1 VLNSQNQDYSQFGGI
16 QINEPSKSSAGE
28 NIGFNN
34 PSSIDYS
41 QYGGNAV
48 ENKGPSINER
58 MDEYNQLPWYEKS
71 GFSPVEKERAKALIS
86 GATSGFSEY
95 FDILKPDYEA
105 EGTLATYGVGA
116 SLPIGL
122 ATKVA
127 GKGFQ
132 ALGNLFNFSSKGTAA
147 GIAQSSTAGALYG
160 TSKEASKAVRGEEID
175 PYAPLEEAALFGG
188 THFLLPKLIEG
199 SKKAVDWVKS
209 LNPKQQAQ
217 IFVDGILPKD
227 LTPNEYIFLQNEIMP
242 EWIESTE
249 NLQKKAYEAAKS
261 EADNVYKQD
270 LSIAKSN
277 HEKELF
283 ETQQS
288 NNLNAENFQQKKSDY
303 ENKLKQIAAE
313 HELKIEKINKENE
326 IAIKEYEE
334 ALEQFEEFKTRENI
348 VQESTILKPGE
359 ENLPY
364 RNSPSLVENPSLE
377 NEVGNVISKNEI
389 TTTTNA
395 GKSQVEA
402 VRANDAVDY
411 ANVNKNYEK
420 SRKLNAE
427 VETIHPNLVMEM
439 MALRDRLRL
448 IPQLDPV
455 QSQQLQI
462 AEAILEKTVK
472 FGPQGSPIDF
482 IPINNNVLADQA
494 KAVRYFMDFGFE
506 HGNTRGILSPLQRQI
521 EESMSTAANI
531 TGHIEAAEA
540 NNIAKSSYAKWAGD
554 YDNPYIRPYRDLSNK
569 DYSKLFKRSLDTDEF
584 NVIDNILQRSN
595 SGQQISLATKR
606 SLVNDKLGKF
616 LDNPHAAN
624 GKEFEVALK
633 ELSSVLDNQQTNQI
647 RELFK
652 DAQRRKPNFSKKPK
666 EPDLKAHPEKER
678 IPLFNESRPTP
689 KIVTEAKIP
698 RSSFKETPEMK
709 VLSQEAK
716 MEVEELRSLSNSPSG
731 LRKIKSRISQKSFDK
746 LGKHKIKEIFQEG
759 NIETEYTGKELYN
772 IINKGKNYEIISEIL
787 GEEQASDLLE
797 AAKKIADKRATVD
810 ALQKN
815 VKKIAAI
822 EAWLRFRPF

>member
-1 VLNSQNQDYSQFGGI
+1 MNSDNNDYSQFGGT

-28 NIGFNN
+28 NIGFNK
-34 PSSIDYS
+34 PAVDYS
-41 QYGGNAV
+41 QFGGTQV

-58 MDEYNQLPWYEKS
+58 MDEYNNLPWHKKS

-116 SLPIGL
+116 SLPIGI
-122 ATKVA
+122 ASKIA

-132 ALGNLFNFSSKGTAA
+132 LLGKLFNFGTKGTAA

-175 PYAPLEEAALFGG
+175 PYAPLEEAALFGS
-188 THFLLPKLIEG
+188 THYLLPKLIEG
-199 SKKAVDWVKS
+199 SKKAFDWVKT

-227 LTPNEYIFLQNEIMP
+227 LTPNEYLFLQNEIMP

-261 EADNVYKQD
+261 EADNIYKQD
-270 LSIAKSN
+270 ISIAKSN

-283 ETQQS
+283 EAQKS
-288 NNLNAENFQQKKSDY
+288 NELNTENFQQKKIDY
-303 ENKLKQIAAE
+303 ENKVKQLAAE
-313 HELKIEKINKENE
+313 HERKIEKIDQENE
-326 IAIKEYEE
+326 IALKEYEE
-334 ALEQFEEFKTRENI
+334 SLEQYEEFKARENI
-348 VQESTILKPGE
+348 VQQATVLKPGE

-364 RNSPSLVENPSLE
+364 RNAPSLAENLSLE
-377 NEVGNVISKNEI
+377 NEVGNIVSKNEI

-411 ANVNKNYEK
+411 ANVNKNYDK

-472 FGPQGSPIDF
+472 FGPQGTPIEF

-494 KAVRYFMDFGFE
+494 KAIRYFMDFGFE

-521 EESMSTAANI
+521 EDSMSTAANI
-531 TGHIEAAEA
+531 TGHVEAAEA
-540 NNIAKSSYAKWAGD
+540 NNAAKASYAKWATD
-554 YDNPYIRPYRDLSNK
+554 YDNPYIRPYRDLNNK

-606 SLVNDKLGKF
+606 SLVEDKLGKF
-616 LDNPHAAN
+616 LENPHAAN
-624 GKEFEVALK
+624 GKEFEIALR
-633 ELSSVLDNQQTNQI
+633 ELSSVLDSQQTNEI

-652 DAQRRKPNFSKKPK
+652 SAQRRKPDFNKKPK
-666 EPDLKAHPEKER
+666 EPEFKSHPEKER
-678 IPLFNESRPTP
+678 IPLFNEEPPSA
-689 KIVTEAKIP
+689 KIITEAKIP
-698 RSSFKETPEMK
+698 KSSFKETPEMK
-709 VLSQEAK
+709 MLSQEAK

-731 LRKIKSRISQKSFDK
+731 LKKIRSRISQKSFDK
-746 LGKHKIKEIFQEG
+746 LGKNKIKQIFQEG

-787 GEEQASDLLE
+787 GEEQTSDLLQ

-810 ALQKN
+810 SLQKN